1 MAASSPERLEKSDTH
16 LSKAA
21 SVELAKLQID
31 ENTPEKKSV
40 SQKSPRKK
48 KDTKTNRRAQRRSID
63 SAIFAKLEKSQNP
76 QVKEDLMMTTKPST
90 KHEEDFSV
98 QETPSGRRRRHTFT
112 FARNKI

>member
-1 MAASSPERLEKSDTH
+1 MAASSPERLEKSYTH

-21 SVELAKLQID
+21 SVELAKLKID
-31 ENTPEKKSV
+31 ENTPEIKSV

-63 SAIFAKLEKSQNP
+63 SAIFSKLEKSQNP

-98 QETPSGRRRRHTFT
+98 QETPSARRSRHTFT

>member
-1 MAASSPERLEKSDTH
+1 MIVHWSIIIPTNKKALYHISSTH
-16 LSKAA
+16 DFTVK
-21 SVELAKLQID
+21 Q
-31 ENTPEKKSV
+31 PEKKSV

-63 SAIFAKLEKSQNP
+63 SAIFSKLEKSQNP